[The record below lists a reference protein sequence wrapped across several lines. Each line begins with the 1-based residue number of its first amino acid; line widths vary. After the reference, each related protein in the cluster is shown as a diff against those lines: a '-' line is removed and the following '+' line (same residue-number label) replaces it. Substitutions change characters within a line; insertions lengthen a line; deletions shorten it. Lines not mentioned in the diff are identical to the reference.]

1 MAVPRFLRTVHAVR
15 SPAASLPVFV
25 FSRESVMSRHRL
37 GAFAALLLATVP
49 AAAQSRLPA
58 VRSLGPITAR
68 SAEPLGAVSAAVPLP
83 DGRVLVNDVLQRR
96 VVMFDSTLAQVTV
109 VADTTSATA
118 NAYGARGGGLIGY
131 RGDSALFIDPA
142 SLSMITVNP
151 KGELTTVRAVP
162 RANEITALSGAQGR
176 PGFDAQGRLIYR
188 ATPRP
193 RAARRD
199 ARPVVGN
206 FVMPELPD
214 SAPIIRLD
222 MANRTGDL
230 ASRASDT
237 VAALKIN
244 RPDVKVTQGADG
256 RISVNTTV
264 HPMPSLDEWALLS
277 DGTVAVI
284 RGHDFHVDRYKP
296 DGTVTSS
303 PKLPF
308 EWQRLDDDAKVF
320 IIDSARTAMEK
331 QREEAQRMMANAG
344 GPMAFMQAG
353 GGEMVMSSM
362 GGGGMGGAFVMMG
375 GAGGGP
381 PQRGG
386 QGGGQGGGPNGA
398 RGGQGGNGFQ
408 LPPINLI
415 NPNELPDYR
424 PPFLAQAALGDLDG
438 NLWVRTTAAPNGD
451 GGALYYVIDSAD
463 NVVDRVQVPQ
473 GRIIAGFGKGGVVY
487 LAFRDTEGRAFLET
501 VRVR

>member
-1 MAVPRFLRTVHAVR
+1 MAVIAFTRD
-15 SPAASLPVFV
+15 
-25 FSRESVMSRHRL
+25 SVMSRHPL
-37 GAFAALLLATVP
+37 GALAALLLAALPVG
-49 AAAQSRLPA
+49 AQSRLPA
-58 VRSLGPITAR
+58 IRTLGPITAR

-96 VVMFDSTLAQVTV
+96 VVMFDSTLAQMSV

-162 RANEITALSGAQGR
+162 RANEIQALSGAQGR

-214 SAPIIRLD
+214 SAPIVRLD
-222 MANRTGDL
+222 MANRLGDL
-230 ASRASDT
+230 ATRASDT

-256 RISVNTTV
+256 RVSVNTTV
-264 HPMPSLDEWALLS
+264 HPMPSLDEWALLA

-296 DGTVTSS
+296 DGTVSSS

-308 EWQRLDDDAKVF
+308 DWQRLDDDAKVF
-320 IIDSARTAMEK
+320 IIDSTRTAMEK

-344 GPMAFMQAG
+344 GPRAFMQAG
-353 GGEMVMSSM
+353 GGEMMMSAM
-362 GGGGMGGAFVMMG
+362 GGGGMGGGMGGGAFVMMG
-375 GAGGGP
+375 GPGGGP
-381 PQRGG
+381 PQRGGG
-386 QGGGQGGGPNGA
+386 QGGGQGGGPNGG

-438 NLWVRTTAAPNGD
+438 NLWVRTTAAPTGD
-451 GGALYYVIDSAD
+451 GGAIYYVIDANDTVS
-463 NVVDRVQVPQ
+463 DRVQVPQ

-501 VRVR
+501 VRLR

>member
-1 MAVPRFLRTVHAVR
+1 MIFTR
-15 SPAASLPVFV
+15 PAAL
-25 FSRESVMSRHRL
+25 
-37 GAFAALLLATVP
+37 AALLVLATLP
-49 AAAQSRLPA
+49 ATAQSRLPA
-58 VRSLGPITAR
+58 IRTLGPITAR
-68 SAEPLGAVSAAVPLP
+68 SAEPLGAVSTAVPLP

-96 VVMFDSTLAQVTV
+96 VVMFDSTLAQVSV

-151 KGELTTVRAVP
+151 RGELTTVRAVP
-162 RANEITALSGAQGR
+162 RANEIQALSGAQGR
-176 PGFDAQGRLIYR
+176 PGFDPQGRLIYR

-214 SAPIIRLD
+214 SAPIVRLD

-264 HPMPSLDEWALLS
+264 HPMPSLDEWALLA

-308 EWQRLDDDAKVF
+308 DWQRLDDDAKAF

-344 GPMAFMQAG
+344 GPMAFMQGG
-353 GGEMVMSSM
+353 GGEVMMSAM
-362 GGGGMGGAFVMMG
+362 GGGAMGGGMGGGMVGMSITVGG

-386 QGGGQGGGPNGA
+386 QGGGPGGRGGAGGGTGGGTGGPGGA
-398 RGGQGGNGFQ
+398 NFQ

-438 NLWVRTTAAPNGD
+438 NLWVRTTAAQTGD
-451 GGALYYVIDSAD
+451 GGAIYYVIDANDTVS
-463 NVVDRVQVPQ
+463 DRVQVPQ

-501 VRVR
+501 VRLR